1 MITSGTEPKNVIL
14 PYGKTEDIYIEDLGK
29 LPAKPFYS
37 AVKWIFDKL
46 FALVALIL
54 LLIPMMIIAI
64 AIKIDNH
71 GPAFFTQE
79 RLGLNGK
86 KYQIIKFRT
95 MFLDAEKNGAQW
107 SLREDDERVTRVGRF
122 LRKTR
127 LDELPQF
134 LNVLQGNMSV
144 VGPRPEREIFYKEFE
159 TYIHGFSQRLKV
171 KPGIAGYAQVYG
183 GFLLEPEKKILY
195 DVEYIKHR
203 SLWFDFK
210 IILKTLFAICKNE

>member
-1 MITSGTEPKNVIL
+1 
-14 PYGKTEDIYIEDLGK
+14 
-29 LPAKPFYS
+29 
-37 AVKWIFDKL
+37 
-46 FALVALIL
+46 
-54 LLIPMMIIAI
+54 
-64 AIKIDNH
+64 
-71 GPAFFTQE
+71 
-79 RLGLNGK
+79 
-86 KYQIIKFRT
+86 

-203 SLWFDFK
+203 SLWFDFR